1 MSNPLKWMLILDVL
15 PFPITKVTVGATGK
29 HLDMILTMKVIRSNV
44 SVRLKWRQFLGS
56 LRASLL
62 AMM

>member
-1 MSNPLKWMLILDVL
+1 
-15 PFPITKVTVGATGK
+15 
-29 HLDMILTMKVIRSNV
+29 MILTMKVIRSNV
-44 SVRLKWRQFLGS
+44 SVRLKWRQFFGS